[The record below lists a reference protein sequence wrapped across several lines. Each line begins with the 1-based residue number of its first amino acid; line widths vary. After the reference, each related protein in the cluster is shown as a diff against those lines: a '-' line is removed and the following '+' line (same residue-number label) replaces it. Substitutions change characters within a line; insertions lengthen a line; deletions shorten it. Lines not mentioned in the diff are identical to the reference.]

1 MADFSKLSDQVFM
14 SELMS
19 VQSTTL
25 ALQNKVDA
33 VRNEDIIRNTALGA
47 VFSKWISNPAMSE
60 QYKEMVTEM
69 TKLEPD
75 EYRMVSENN
84 ANNSE
89 NGEGGEDG
97 GVSTIGSA
105 LQMVQKNQ
113 TFYQDVLRNE
123 RKNEKGK

>member
-1 MADFSKLSDQVFM
+1 
-14 SELMS
+14 
-19 VQSTTL
+19 
-25 ALQNKVDA
+25 LQNKVDA

-69 TKLEPD
+69 TNLEPD
-75 EYRMVSENN
+75 EYAMKTKDDSNDSNDSGSHEN
-84 ANNSE
+84 
-89 NGEGGEDG
+89 DG
-97 GVSTIGSA
+97 GGYSTIGSA

-123 RKNEKGK
+123 RIKDK